1 MRPGGDSRAT
11 LTRRARAAAR
21 GSRVQK
27 LRVSYVRTRA
37 GLQGSPSHHP
47 LGPQEHAGAQ
57 GGAGGSAWGCAAAQ
71 RPAADEHPQDS
82 RSGASYCTPSPELRT
97 PSTLRL
103 QNPWG
108 PQVWS
113 MQLRTFSTLAGDPV
127 TLGSQ
132 LPGQPGSLGA
142 GFWVLHLV
150 PPRHRGH
157 PLRRS
162 RLTWAA
168 QDRDLAGTW
177 PGRAGPRPRS
187 PRLSPF
193 KRFLPL
199 CPAGG
204 LHLH

>member
-11 LTRRARAAAR
+11 LTSRARAAAR
-21 GSRVQK
+21 GSRVRK

-37 GLQGSPSHHP
+37 GLQGSPSHSP

-57 GGAGGSAWGCAAAQ
+57 GGAGGPAWGCAAAQ
-71 RPAADEHPQDS
+71 RPAADEHAQDS
-82 RSGASYCTPSPELRT
+82 TSRASYCMPSPELRT

-113 MQLRTFSTLAGDPV
+113 MQLGTFRTPAGDPCV
-127 TLGSQ
+127 PRFAAPGTARVLGSGLLGPAPCPSQ
-132 LPGQPGSLGA
+132 APGPPPKAVQAHLGCT
-142 GFWVLHLV
+142 GQG
-150 PPRHRGH
+150 P
-157 PLRRS
+157 
-162 RLTWAA
+162 
-168 QDRDLAGTW
+168 AGTW

>member
-11 LTRRARAAAR
+11 LTGRARAAAR
-21 GSRVQK
+21 GSRVRK

-47 LGPQEHAGAQ
+47 LGPQEPAGAQ

-71 RPAADEHPQDS
+71 RPNADEHPQDS

-132 LPGQPGSLGA
+132 LPGQPGSFGTGLLGPA
-142 GFWVLHLV
+142 PCPSQAPGPPPKAVQAHLGCTGQG
-150 PPRHRGH
+150 PG
-157 PLRRS
+157 
-162 RLTWAA
+162 
-168 QDRDLAGTW
+168 RDLAG
-177 PGRAGPRPRS
+177 PGRAAS
-187 PRLSPF
+187 SLSAA
-193 KRFLPL
+193 LSL
-199 CPAGG
+199 
-204 LHLH
+204 